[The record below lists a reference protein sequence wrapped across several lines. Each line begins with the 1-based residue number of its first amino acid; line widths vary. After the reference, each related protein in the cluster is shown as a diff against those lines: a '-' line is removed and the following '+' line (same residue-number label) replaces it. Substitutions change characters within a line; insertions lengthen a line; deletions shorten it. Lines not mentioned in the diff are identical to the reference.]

1 MTIRQDL
8 DALVDSMEGEYAGAT
23 SPLEQTRAVA
33 AAALS
38 SAYLIAD
45 ALDDVID
52 RVDLMDR
59 DRVDLMDRVERVDRV
74 APPDP
79 VELNRQLI
87 ALKEDV
93 GDLQR
98 KLEHLR
104 NTTKRSRR

>member
-8 DALVDSMEGEYAGAT
+8 DDLVDSMEGEYAGAT
-23 SPLEQTRAVA
+23 SHLEQTRAVA

-45 ALDDVID
+45 ALDELIE
-52 RVDLMDR
+52 
-59 DRVDLMDRVERVDRV
+59 RVDLMDRVERVDRV
-74 APPDP
+74 VPPDP
-79 VELNRQLI
+79 VELNRQLL

>member
-23 SPLEQTRAVA
+23 TPLEQTRAVA

-45 ALDDVID
+45 ALDELID
-52 RVDLMDR
+52 RVD
-59 DRVDLMDRVERVDRV
+59 DLERADQPDRVEPVVPVDPAV
-74 APPDP
+74 
-79 VELNRQLI
+79 LSRQLL

>member
-45 ALDDVID
+45 ALDELID

-59 DRVDLMDRVERVDRV
+59 LELVDRV
-74 APPDP
+74 AAVDP
-79 VELNRQLI
+79 VEVSRQLV

>member
-8 DALVDSMEGEYAGAT
+8 DALVDSMESDYAGAST
-23 SPLEQTRAVA
+23 PLEQTRAVA

-45 ALDDVID
+45 ALDD
-52 RVDLMDR
+52 L
-59 DRVDLMDRVERVDRV
+59 LDRV
-74 APPDP
+74 AAGEQTNLDQQ
-79 VELNRQLI
+79 VTELK
-87 ALKEDV
+87 ADV
-93 GDLQR
+93 ADLQR

>member
-23 SPLEQTRAVA
+23 TPLEQTRAVA

-45 ALDDVID
+45 ALDELID
-52 RVDLMDR
+52 RVD
-59 DRVDLMDRVERVDRV
+59 DLERADQPDRVESVVPVDPAV
-74 APPDP
+74 
-79 VELNRQLI
+79 LSRQLL